1 MHISKSNLII
11 YLVATTF
18 FMENLDGTV
27 IATAL
32 PEMGN
37 DFGVNAVD
45 VSIGMT
51 AYLLTLA
58 ILIPISGWLA
68 DRFGSRAIFT
78 TAIAIFTLASIMCG
92 LSTNLWFFT
101 AARIL
106 QGIGGALMVPVGRAT
121 VLRSTNKENL
131 INAISLITWPG
142 LVAPVVGPAIGGF
155 LTTYA
160 SWRWIFFLN
169 VPLGIVGIAF
179 SLWLLKN
186 DQAIEKK
193 PFDTLGFILSGIT
206 ISGLM
211 YTFEL
216 GRHLTGS
223 YIEACIVWG
232 VSSIFGLLTFFHLQR
247 SPHPLIDLSLLQI
260 PTLSAS
266 VWAGS
271 IFRIVLTAVPFL
283 SPLLFQLGFGLDPF
297 DSGLLVLSI
306 FVGNLAMKSITT
318 PILNRYGFRN
328 VMLLNGGL
336 IVLSIYS
343 CSLISP
349 ALSFSLIAVTLF
361 FNGAV
366 RSLQFTSL
374 NVIGFSDVPKS
385 KMNSASSMIS
395 TVMQLSN
402 ALGIAF
408 GSLALSISV
417 FIRNGAIGSP
427 SIADFHS
434 AFLYLAALAVVGILL
449 LMRLDSDAGSLLRKS
464 PVNLKVG
471 NKRG

>member
-1 MHISKSNLII
+1 MHISRSNLII
-11 YLVATTF
+11 YLVAATF

-32 PEMGN
+32 PEMGS

-68 DRFGSRAIFT
+68 DRFGSKAIFT
-78 TAIAIFTLASIMCG
+78 TAIAIFTVASIMCG
-92 LSTNLWFFT
+92 LSANLWFFT

-131 INAISLITWPG
+131 IHAISLITWPG

-169 VPLGIVGIAF
+169 VPLGIIGIAF
-179 SLWLLKN
+179 SIWLLKN
-186 DQAIEKK
+186 DPATEHK
-193 PFDTLGFILSGIT
+193 PFDTLGFILSAIT

-211 YTFEL
+211 YAFEAA
-216 GRHLTGS
+216 RHLHES
-223 YIEACIVWG
+223 YVVVCAILVMSSLFG
-232 VSSIFGLLTFFHLQR
+232 VLTFWHLKR
-247 SPHPLIDLSLLQI
+247 NPHPLIDLSLLQI

-266 VWAGS
+266 VWGGS

-297 DSGLLVLSI
+297 DSGLLVLCI
-306 FVGNLAMKSITT
+306 FVGNLVMKSITT

-328 VMLLNGGL
+328 VMLLNGVL
-336 IVLSIYS
+336 IILSIIS
-343 CSLISP
+343 CSFISP
-349 ALSFSLIAVTLF
+349 SMSFGFIAIALFC
-361 FNGAV
+361 NGAV

-374 NVIGFSDVPKS
+374 NVIGFSDVPKT

-408 GSLALSISV
+408 GSLALSASEYV
-417 FIRNGAIGSP
+417 RNGDVGNP
-427 SIADFHS
+427 SVADFHS
-434 AFLYLAALAVVGILL
+434 AFLYLAVLAVVGLFL
-449 LMRLDSDAGSLLRKS
+449 LMRLDADAGSLLRKS
-464 PVNLKVG
+464 K
-471 NKRG
+471 